1 MAGAGGELSA
11 LLRPVAE
18 GGNESLV
25 LVERIPRMARE
36 LSELLIVVI
45 VRCLL
50 LTGSDLSVPES
61 RE

>member
-25 LVERIPRMARE
+25 LVERVPRMARE
-36 LSELLIVVI
+36 LFELLIVVI
-45 VRCLL
+45 VR
-50 LTGSDLSVPES
+50 
-61 RE
+61 

>member
-25 LVERIPRMARE
+25 LVERIPRMPRE
-36 LSELLIVVI
+36 LFELLIVVI